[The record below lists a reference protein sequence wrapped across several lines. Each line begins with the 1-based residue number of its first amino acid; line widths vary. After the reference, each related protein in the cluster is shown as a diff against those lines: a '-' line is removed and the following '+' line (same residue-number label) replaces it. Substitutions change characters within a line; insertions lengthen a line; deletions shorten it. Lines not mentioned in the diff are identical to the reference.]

1 MLRTIVTILA
11 SLMTMYLAICILLYV
26 VQERFIF
33 FPEVLP
39 PQYRFT
45 FPDAFN
51 EVTIPV
57 NGATLHA
64 LHFTVPQPRGVVMY
78 LHGNAGSVR
87 SWGSVASDFT
97 SRGYAVLIPDYRGYG
112 KSTGSIF
119 SERMLHQD
127 AAAIYAYLQQQYPE
141 EQMIVYG
148 RSIGTGLAVH
158 LAHTHRPKLLI
169 LETPYFNLQELAT
182 AQFPWVPPFLFKYP
196 LRIDQ
201 WISDVACPIMLVHGT
216 RDTVIP
222 FDASLRL
229 LPRIRSE
236 HRLATIDDGGH
247 NNLGTFPQYDAF
259 LSEVLR

>member
-1 MLRTIVTILA
+1 MIVMILA
-11 SLMTMYLAICILLYV
+11 SLVTLYLAICTLLYV

-39 PQYRFT
+39 PHYRFT
-45 FPDAFN
+45 FSDPFA
-51 EVTIPV
+51 EVTVPV
-57 NGATLHA
+57 DGATLHA
-64 LHFTVPQPRGVVMY
+64 LHFTVPQPQGVVLY

-87 SWGSVASDFT
+87 SWGSVASYFT

-112 KSTGSIF
+112 KSTGTIS

-141 EQMIVYG
+141 EPIVVYG

-158 LAHTHRPKLLI
+158 LARTQHPKLLI

-182 AQFPWVPPFLFKYP
+182 AQFPWVPSFLFKYP
-196 LRIDQ
+196 LRVDQ

-216 RDTVIP
+216 QDNVIP
-222 FDASLRL
+222 YSASMRL
-229 LPRIRSE
+229 LPLIRSE
-236 HRLATIDDGGH
+236 HRLVTIEGGGH
-247 NNLGTFPQYDAF
+247 NNLGMFPQYDKF
-259 LSEVLR
+259 LSEALR